1 MSSDLVDVFTK
12 KSENIYKNTSQNS
25 GVAYQKSPTL
35 TLSWPS
41 RFKKSPS
48 TRSWLGL
55 FCSLHWKLLQCA
67 HMELRCYSALPNPL
81 AKKYLFKPKSTPESL
96 TIPIQTGPDSLQIP
110 VLAALPAW
118 LPALPAP
125 LPTSLPS
132 VLPAAWQ
139 SSPSEVTKPG
149 TLGHP
154 DSCNRSW
161 EVPKRKRKFEVFN
174 DRTWKSSQPCHY
186 TSKLTNPTN
195 PRENGQRK
203 SFWHLINLPWG
214 ASQSWN

>member
-1 MSSDLVDVFTK
+1 MSL
-12 KSENIYKNTSQNS
+12 E
-25 GVAYQKSPTL
+25 
-35 TLSWPS
+35 LSWPS

-67 HMELRCYSALPNPL
+67 HMALRCYSALPNPL
-81 AKKYLFKPKSTPESL
+81 AKKNVFKPKSTPKSL
-96 TIPIQTGPDSLQIP
+96 TIHIQTGPDSLQIP
-110 VLAALPAW
+110 VLADLPAW

-132 VLPAAWQ
+132 VLPAAWL

-161 EVPKRKRKFEVFN
+161 EVPKRKRKFELFN
-174 DRTWKSSQPCHY
+174 DRTWKSSQPCHIHIKINK
-186 TSKLTNPTN
+186 SNQ

-203 SFWHLINLPWG
+203 RFLTLDQSPMRGLTELEAEPEANLLLKMFAANRPTPRTHRTRE
-214 ASQSWN
+214 